1 MAGVRAVIAGS
12 AALLLF
18 AGFFNVAELPFVTDE
33 LGGGDAGFALLNGLH
48 GVGFIGGSLAGAK
61 GGDPAYRKRWWLIGL
76 AVVSGGLLASGA
88 APSMIVAA
96 LAFSLAGL
104 GNGLLLVYE
113 RLLIQALVPDRLMG
127 RVFGVKDGL
136 TAWTFAAAFLAAGGL
151 VEAIGPRAVMVA
163 AGAGGVVVWV
173 TARIALRGSLEGA
186 NLGEA
191 AAQPLAGRSGSLRRG
206 AAGEDGADSVG
217 GGDGGSPLL
226 DHTH

>member
-1 MAGVRAVIAGS
+1 
-12 AALLLF
+12 
-18 AGFFNVAELPFVTDE
+18 
-33 LGGGDAGFALLNGLH
+33 
-48 GVGFIGGSLAGAK
+48 
-61 GGDPAYRKRWWLIGL
+61 
-76 AVVSGGLLASGA
+76 
-88 APSMIVAA
+88 VAA

-191 AAQPLAGRSGSLRRG
+191 AAQPLAGRSGSLGRG